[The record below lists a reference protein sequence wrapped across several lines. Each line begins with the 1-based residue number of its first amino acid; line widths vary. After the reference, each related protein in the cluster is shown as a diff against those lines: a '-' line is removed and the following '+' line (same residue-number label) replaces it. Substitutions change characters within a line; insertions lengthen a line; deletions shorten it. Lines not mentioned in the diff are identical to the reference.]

1 MDGFLSLV
9 PLIVVLVL
17 LFRRVH
23 MIPAAL
29 VGAILAMIIGG
40 ISLTTA
46 NATLMETMPKIL
58 GMVVPV
64 INSAVAFAVFNAG
77 GYTSALKLMNRGV
90 GGRSE
95 LLAVSIVLLQSLA
108 TYMSGIGGGTA
119 VVLAPLAFA
128 ACGAIPE
135 LIAGMS
141 IAAAVAFTTSPA
153 SLESSVFSEISGVAI
168 GDYVNQMR
176 PYWLL
181 FTVIA
186 MVIAYLGAKKR
197 GNLFTSDAP
206 SDVTDPTEDTAQLV
220 KTTIPAAFLL
230 FSVLVGPKINEALD
244 MPLFG
249 PLVYSLGTILL
260 IWVCTSENLNKT
272 FESLVDGSSYILTRL
287 FGVGYFLSFIYIIE
301 KIGAFDT
308 ISSMAE
314 VAPHW
319 LMIPAGVL
327 AGFLIGVPAGA
338 YVGTILALILP
349 VVMNLGFSPLAMGFV
364 TMGVGLGSQMSFVN
378 ITMQALSSGFQIP
391 IEKVVRGNT
400 PYIVGCV
407 TLLLGISL
415 VMA

>member
-17 LFRRVH
+17 LFKRVH
-23 MIPAAL
+23 MIVAGL
-29 VGAILAMIIGG
+29 VGAVLAMIIGG

-46 NATLMETMPKIL
+46 NATLMETLPKIL

-64 INSAVAFAVFNAG
+64 INSAVAFAVFHSG
-77 GYTSALKLMNRGV
+77 GYTSALKLMNKGVRG
-90 GGRSE
+90 RTE
-95 LLAVSIVLLQSLA
+95 LLACAIVLLQSVA

-128 ACGAIPE
+128 AAGAIPE

-153 SLESSVFSEISGVAI
+153 SLESSVFAEISGTPI
-168 GDYVNQMR
+168 GDYVNTMR

-181 FTVIA
+181 FTVVAI
-186 MVIAYLGAKKR
+186 VIAYFGAKRR
-197 GNLFTSDAP
+197 GSLFTADAP
-206 SDVTDPTEDTAQLV
+206 SDVVQPAEDTATLV
-220 KTTIPAAFLL
+220 KTTMPAAFLL
-230 FSVLVGPKINEALD
+230 FAVLAGPEINKAVGQPVL
-244 MPLFG
+244 G
-249 PLVYSLGTILL
+249 PLVYSLGVVFL
-260 IWVCTSENLNKT
+260 IWIFTDFGLNKA
-272 FESLVDGSSYILTRL
+272 FDAMVDGSSYILTRL
-287 FGVGYFLSFIYIIE
+287 FGVGYFLTFVYLIE
-301 KIGAFDT
+301 KTGAFET
-308 ISSMAE
+308 ISNLAE
-314 VAPHW
+314 VAPES

-349 VVMNLGFSPLAMGFV
+349 VVMSLGFSPLAMGFV

-378 ITMQALSSGFQIP
+378 ITMQALSSGFQVP

-400 PYIVGCV
+400 PYIIGCV
-407 TLLLGISL
+407 IALLGLSL
-415 VMA
+415 VMV

>member
-1 MDGFLSLV
+1 MDGFLSLI

-29 VGAILAMIIGG
+29 IGAILAMIIGG
-40 ISLTTA
+40 IGLTTA
-46 NATLMETMPKIL
+46 NATLMETLPKIL

-90 GGRSE
+90 KGRSE
-95 LLAVSIVLLQSLA
+95 LLAVAIVLLQSVA

-153 SLESSVFSEISGVAI
+153 SLESSVFSEISGVPI
-168 GDYVNQMR
+168 SEYVATMR

-181 FTVIA
+181 FTVVA
-186 MVIAYLGAKKR
+186 MVIAYIGAKKR
-197 GNLFTSDAP
+197 GSLFKADEP
-206 SDVTDPTEDTAQLV
+206 SDITENTESTGDLV
-220 KTTIPAAFLL
+220 KLTIPAAFLL
-230 FSVLVGPKINEALD
+230 FSVLVGPYINDRLD

-249 PLVYSLGTILL
+249 PLVYSLGTVLL
-260 IWVCTSENLNKT
+260 IWICTSQNLNKT
-272 FESLVDGSSYILTRL
+272 FDSLVDGSSYILTRL

-301 KIGAFDT
+301 KIGAFET
-308 ISSMAE
+308 ISNLAG
-314 VAPHW
+314 VAPEW

-349 VVMNLGFSPLAMGFV
+349 VVLNLGFSPLAMGFV

-378 ITMQALSSGFQIP
+378 ITMQALSSGFQVP
-391 IEKVVRGNT
+391 IERVVRGNT
-400 PYIVGCV
+400 PYIIGSVG
-407 TLLLGISL
+407 LLLVLSL
-415 VMA
+415 VLA